1 MVGGSRR
8 HRSEC
13 RYLNRGS
20 KPQFSGL
27 PFVDLG
33 RSTIQVGDFY
43 EHDPCCDPS
52 CEQMSRYMLRRRTDI
67 V

>member
-1 MVGGSRR
+1 MVGGTRN

-20 KPQFSGL
+20 KPQLLGL
-27 PFVDLG
+27 PFGDLG
-33 RSTIQVGDFY
+33 RSTSQVGDSC
-43 EHDPCCDPS
+43 EHDPCYDPS